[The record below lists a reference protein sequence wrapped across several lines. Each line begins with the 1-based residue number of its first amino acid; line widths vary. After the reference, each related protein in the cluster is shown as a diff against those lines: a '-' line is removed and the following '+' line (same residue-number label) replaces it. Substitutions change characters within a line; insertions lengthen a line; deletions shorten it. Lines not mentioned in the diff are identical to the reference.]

1 MIGFKNLYCNS
12 RSADCQIVSAINYF
26 ETKSTDTFCHY
37 KTISLRYKTNGM
49 KKNQSLNLTQLR
61 RISLLLAYL
70 KRNPYKTKKDIL
82 DYFEDIERGFDE
94 RTLYRLNEKLSNNF
108 GIEIVFDYANN
119 GYFFDVEN
127 STNSESFLSLLEI
140 LTTAELF
147 STNFKEKNNALSFI
161 EFENKA
167 AIEHIPNFKIVLDA
181 IEQQLPITFRHHSFY
196 HLKEQDYNLKPYFLK
211 QYQNRWYIIGETEK
225 GYRTFGIDR
234 LNDITVGTKKF
245 KRKTEEAIDKFRNVI
260 GLNYIDH
267 KMEKIKLSFHISQK
281 PYIVSLPLHHSQKEI
296 NVDNQKSF
304 DIELSIH
311 PNFEFRQ
318 QVLKYG
324 SLVKVLEPKWLA
336 EEIKEEL
343 RKGFEN
349 Y

>member
-1 MIGFKNLYCNS
+1 MKN
-12 RSADCQIVSAINYF
+12 
-26 ETKSTDTFCHY
+26 
-37 KTISLRYKTNGM
+37 
-49 KKNQSLNLTQLR
+49 NQSLNLTQLR

-70 KRNPYKTKKDIL
+70 KRNPYKTKQEIL
-82 DYFEDIERGFDE
+82 AYFEDIERGFNE
-94 RTLYRLNEKLSNNF
+94 RTLYRLNETLSNNF

-119 GYFFDVEN
+119 GYFFDQEN
-127 STNSESFLSLLEI
+127 SSNPESFLSLLEI

-147 STNFKEKNNALSFI
+147 STNFKEKNNALNFV

-181 IEQQLPITFRHHSFY
+181 IQQQLPVTFKHNSFY
-196 HLKEQDYNLKPYFLK
+196 HLKQEEYTLKPYFLK
-211 QYQNRWYIIGETEK
+211 QYQNRWYVIGETEK

-234 LNDITVGTKKF
+234 IENITIGTKKF
-245 KRKTEEAIDKFRNVI
+245 KAKTEEAKDKFSQVI
-260 GLNYIDH
+260 GLNYVNH
-267 KMEKIKLSFHISQK
+267 KLEKIQLSFHFSQK
-281 PYIVSLPLHHSQKEI
+281 RYVLSLPLHRSQKEI
-296 NVDNQKSF
+296 NTETADTF
-304 DIELSIH
+304 DVELRIH

-324 SLVKVLEPKWLA
+324 SLVKVVEPKWLA
-336 EEIKEEL
+336 EEIRKEL